1 MHPAFVIMDPLTI
14 CATVTGLVK
23 TYGTAATMCSGLIT
37 KYKTAPTILASIR
50 TECITVKSA
59 LSYVDWI
66 IKRDAD
72 LLSSQ
77 FKAHSPLLE
86 IFDVPLT
93 GCALTFSLLD
103 IELQKLYDRSK
114 DHDSYKWKDRMKYV
128 WNEDQ
133 AKTIL
138 DHMRGLQ
145 SALNLM
151 LTALQMYVFHSLA
164 RS

>member
-1 MHPAFVIMDPLTI
+1 
-14 CATVTGLVK
+14 
-23 TYGTAATMCSGLIT
+23 MCTELIS
-37 KYKTAPTILASIR
+37 KYKTAPAILTSIR
-50 TECITVKSA
+50 TERITIKAA
-59 LSYVDWI
+59 LSYVNCLM
-66 IKRDAD
+66 KRDTE

-77 FKAHSPLLE
+77 LKAHGPLVE

-114 DHDSYKWKDRMKYV
+114 DHDSYRWKHKMKYV

-133 AKTIL
+133 AKAIL

-145 SALNLM
+145 SAVNLM
-151 LTALQMYVFHSLA
+151 LTALQTYVSYPSTLD
-164 RS
+164 RNTS